1 MFGRYAMSSSG
12 VSLDPRGCRATWKKY
27 CRVFEIFALERFSR
41 DAAALDEGLAGKR
54 EFEVAP
60 QV

>member
-1 MFGRYAMSSSG
+1 MFGRYAMFSSG

-27 CRVFEIFALERFSR
+27 CRVFEIFGLEQFSL
-41 DAAALDEGLAGKR
+41 DAAAPGEVFVGKR
-54 EFEVAP
+54 GFEMFP

>member
-12 VSLDPRGCRATWKKY
+12 VSLDPRGCRGTWKKY
-27 CRVFEIFALERFSR
+27 CRVFEIFNLERFSR
-41 DAAALDEGLAGKR
+41 DADAPGEGFAGKL
-54 EFEVAP
+54 EFEMSP